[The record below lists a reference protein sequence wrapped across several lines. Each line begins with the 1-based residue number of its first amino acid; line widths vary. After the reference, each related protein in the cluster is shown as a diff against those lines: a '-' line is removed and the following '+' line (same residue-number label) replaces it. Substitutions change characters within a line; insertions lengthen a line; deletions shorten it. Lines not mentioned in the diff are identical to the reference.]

1 MQYLR
6 QPKIIIAALG
16 LLAAVALGAYLVT
29 SQLVLGI
36 GFPLD
41 DAWIHQTYARNLG
54 ANGVWA
60 FLPGQPS
67 AGSTAPAWTILLSI
81 GYWLKLDFFV
91 WTFFLGWILLWALSV
106 TAAFGFMRLEPK
118 HALYGFFAGLV
129 IIFEWHLTWAA
140 GSGMETLLAA
150 LLALII
156 LLWIIG
162 LSKEGK
168 EIRVSQGWH
177 WFGVGSLIG
186 LCVWV
191 RPDGITLLA
200 VAGLVLLVGRP
211 KISTLLKNGL
221 ALGGGVLLLIGPYL
235 LFNLYLAGEFWPNT
249 FYAKQAEYAILR
261 AAPLWQRYLNI
272 VRQPLTGVGIILLP
286 GFLWFG
292 YRKVVERSWA
302 EFISF
307 VWILGYLLV
316 YALRLPVTYQH
327 GRYIMP
333 VIPAFCL
340 LGLAGMFE
348 LIDILYRYSWVR
360 IIRTAWFISAGI
372 ILAAFW
378 FLGLQAYAKDVAV
391 IESEMVRTAH
401 WVAENT
407 EQDALVAAHDIGA
420 LGYYGDRQLIDLAGL
435 VSPEVIPFIRDEAKL
450 GLHISERG
458 AQYLV
463 TFPGWYPQLTLSSV
477 IIYKTEQEFSPAMG
491 GENMTVYRWNGP

>member
-1 MQYLR
+1 
-6 QPKIIIAALG
+6 
-16 LLAAVALGAYLVT
+16 
-29 SQLVLGI
+29 
-36 GFPLD
+36 
-41 DAWIHQTYARNLG
+41 
-54 ANGVWA
+54 
-60 FLPGQPS
+60 
-67 AGSTAPAWTILLSI
+67 
-81 GYWLKLDFFV
+81 
-91 WTFFLGWILLWALSV
+91 
-106 TAAFGFMRLEPK
+106 
-118 HALYGFFAGLV
+118 
-129 IIFEWHLTWAA
+129 
-140 GSGMETLLAA
+140 LLAA

-191 RPDGITLLA
+191 RPDGITLLP

-420 LGYYGDRQLIDLAGL
+420 LGYYGDQQLIDLAGL

>member
-1 MQYLR
+1 
-6 QPKIIIAALG
+6 
-16 LLAAVALGAYLVT
+16 
-29 SQLVLGI
+29 
-36 GFPLD
+36 
-41 DAWIHQTYARNLG
+41 
-54 ANGVWA
+54 
-60 FLPGQPS
+60 
-67 AGSTAPAWTILLSI
+67 
-81 GYWLKLDFFV
+81 
-91 WTFFLGWILLWALSV
+91 
-106 TAAFGFMRLEPK
+106 
-118 HALYGFFAGLV
+118 
-129 IIFEWHLTWAA
+129 
-140 GSGMETLLAA
+140 
-150 LLALII
+150 
-156 LLWIIG
+156 
-162 LSKEGK
+162 
-168 EIRVSQGWH
+168 
-177 WFGVGSLIG
+177 
-186 LCVWV
+186 
-191 RPDGITLLA
+191 
-200 VAGLVLLVGRP
+200 
-211 KISTLLKNGL
+211 
-221 ALGGGVLLLIGPYL
+221 
-235 LFNLYLAGEFWPNT
+235 
-249 FYAKQAEYAILR
+249 
-261 AAPLWQRYLNI
+261 
-272 VRQPLTGVGIILLP
+272 
-286 GFLWFG
+286 
-292 YRKVVERSWA
+292 
-302 EFISF
+302 
-307 VWILGYLLV
+307 
-316 YALRLPVTYQH
+316 
-327 GRYIMP
+327 MP